1 MKGMNFGKDTGS
13 AFKQKSGRK
22 TTIGGKI
29 HSAIMT
35 TGDVLT
41 SPKPWTKFKNY
52 KKYKQEHRNRKSQQF
67 DGLYMSKGS
76 GVSR

>member
-1 MKGMNFGKDTGS
+1 MTFKENFFAKS
-13 AFKQKSGRK
+13 PFKQIKGKK

-52 KKYKQEHRNRKSQQF
+52 KKYKQAHRNRKSQQVN
-67 DGLYMSKGS
+67 GMYMTKGS

>member
-1 MKGMNFGKDTGS
+1 MAFKMKGFS
-13 AFKQKSGRK
+13 AFTKKTERK
-22 TTIGGKI
+22 TTVGGKI

-52 KKYKQEHRNRKSQQF
+52 KKYKQDHRNRKSEQF
-67 DGLYMSKGS
+67 DGEYMSKKS